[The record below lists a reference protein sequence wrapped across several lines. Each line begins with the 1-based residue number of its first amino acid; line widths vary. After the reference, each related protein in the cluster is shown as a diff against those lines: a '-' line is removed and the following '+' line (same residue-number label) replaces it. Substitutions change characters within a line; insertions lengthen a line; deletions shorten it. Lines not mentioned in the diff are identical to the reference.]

1 VGLVVWPDFRLVGEG
16 LLAIIG
22 ELASDVTTGDSSD
35 VAKQRCRSRDR
46 ASTPGNVR
54 LRSAFLRG
62 ARVVP
67 RQALGANGSAG
78 TGQDVSCR
86 D

>member
-1 VGLVVWPDFRLVGEG
+1 M
-16 LLAIIG
+16 LAIIG
-22 ELASDVTTGDSSD
+22 ELASDVTTGESSD

-46 ASTPGNVR
+46 ASTTGNAS
-54 LRSAFLRG
+54 LLSAFLHG

-78 TGQDVSCR
+78 TGQDVPCR